1 LRSIHIDSGIH
12 RTRSHIISENHQ
24 RSNGRA
30 RRASTGRTRR
40 PQPREGQ
47 SASARAEPVNTWR
60 RVDLHLHTPASS
72 DYQQPDVSPL
82 TILRQAAERGLDII
96 ALTDHNSVR
105 GYASLWR
112 EIEDLELL
120 EYLERLTDQ
129 ERDRLQ
135 EYRRLLGKMLV
146 LPGFEFTA
154 TFGFH
159 ILAIFPE
166 GTTVRMMEHLLLTLG
181 VPEDRFGS
189 GEVGATS
196 DVLRAYELLDRHG
209 AIVIGAHVNSAHG
222 IAMQSLPFG
231 GQTKI
236 AYTQDRHLH
245 ALEVTDLHVP
255 RHRRSTARFFN
266 GSKAEYP
273 RQMHCIQ
280 GSDAHRLERDPK
292 RESNLG
298 IGDRATEMLLPE
310 ISFQALKDLLAG
322 DDFTRTRPYVP
333 IVEPADEIT
342 SGRIEGNTATQVF
355 HERLATKRDG
365 SKHILRDIVAFA
377 NSEGGTIY
385 VGLSPNT
392 RRAIPGVPDADQAA
406 IDLSDEIARE
416 ITPTIDVPI
425 DIVPLDDRSLLA
437 LRVQVGLNR
446 PHALAPGSIYVRDD
460 AESRLATRD
469 ELVEMIQAAGPD
481 APRRQ
486 ADHVSK
492 DRGQQNRQRRR
503 DRDRS
508 GSDNGHGNG
517 KGNGDSS
524 PQSAAGSKHQ
534 NGRGSADAAVASRK
548 TEKAAPSTTAPASEP
563 EPLSPA
569 SSQIS
574 HWAEDDERDGVAPAS
589 GVEIISSSAIDGVI
603 VYTLRDLRNSKVI
616 HNVRRD
622 TTRRIWRY
630 AIEQHETTPLNENGI
645 RWQGDRG
652 FWKTYTPR
660 GGDRRFNLVARA
672 PDGIRIFYAV
682 GEDALDDEWQAVL
695 PERHAKAAAA
705 PAS

>member
-1 LRSIHIDSGIH
+1 
-12 RTRSHIISENHQ
+12 
-24 RSNGRA
+24 
-30 RRASTGRTRR
+30 
-40 PQPREGQ
+40 
-47 SASARAEPVNTWR
+47 
-60 RVDLHLHTPASS
+60 
-72 DYQQPDVSPL
+72 VSPL
-82 TILRQAAERGLDII
+82 AILLQAEARGLDII

-129 ERDRLQ
+129 ERNRLQ
-135 EYRRLLGKMLV
+135 EYRRLLGKILV

-166 GTTVRMMEHLLLTLG
+166 GTTVRLMEHLLLTLG
-181 VPEDRFGS
+181 VPEDKFGS
-189 GEVGATS
+189 GEVGATT

-222 IAMQSLPFG
+222 IAMQGLSFG

-245 ALEVTDLHVP
+245 ALEVTDLHLP

-280 GSDAHRLERDPK
+280 GSDAHRLKRDPK

-310 ISFQALKDLLAG
+310 ISFQAIKDLLIT

-342 SGRIEGNTATQVF
+342 AGRIDGNTATQVF

-377 NSEGGTIY
+377 NTNGGTIY

-392 RRAIPGVPDADQAA
+392 RRAIPGVPDADRAA
-406 IDLSDEIARE
+406 GDLAKEIERE
-416 ITPTIDVPI
+416 ITPEIDVPI
-425 DIVPLDDRSLLA
+425 DIIPVDERSLLA
-437 LRVQVGLNR
+437 LRVPAGPSR
-446 PHALAPGSIYVRDD
+446 PHALAPGSIFVRDE

-469 ELVEMIQAAGPD
+469 ELVDMIHSSAPSAA
-481 APRRQ
+481 RRQ
-486 ADHVSK
+486 PHQESK
-492 DRGQQNRQRRR
+492 DHASPGRRR
-503 DRDRS
+503 RRN
-508 GSDNGHGNG
+508 GSSNGNGNGHEAQR
-517 KGNGDSS
+517 
-524 PQSAAGSKHQ
+524 PVAVSKHQ
-534 NGRGSADAAVASRK
+534 NGHDAADAATTSRVS
-548 TEKAAPSTTAPASEP
+548 EKAAAPPPAASEAKP
-563 EPLSPA
+563 EPHVAAATPPPEMSE
-569 SSQIS
+569 
-574 HWAEDDERDGVAPAS
+574 WTEDEERDGAAPAS
-589 GVEIISSSAIDGVI
+589 GVEIVSSSAVDGI
-603 VYTLRDLRNSKVI
+603 ILYTLRDLRNSKVI

-622 TTRRIWRY
+622 TSRRIWRY
-630 AIEQHETTPLNENGI
+630 AIEQHEGKPLNEKRV
-645 RWQGDRG
+645 RWRADKGY
-652 FWKTYTPR
+652 WKTYTPR
-660 GGDRRFNLVARA
+660 GGDRRFNLVART
-672 PDGIRIFYAV
+672 PDGVRIFYAV
-682 GEDALDDEWQAVL
+682 GEDGLDDAWKTVL
-695 PERHAKAAAA
+695 PEPHANVAAAA
-705 PAS
+705 S

>member
-1 LRSIHIDSGIH
+1 
-12 RTRSHIISENHQ
+12 
-24 RSNGRA
+24 
-30 RRASTGRTRR
+30 
-40 PQPREGQ
+40 
-47 SASARAEPVNTWR
+47 VNTWR
-60 RVDLHLHTPASS
+60 RVDLHLHTPASN
-72 DYQQPDVSPL
+72 DYQQPDISPL
-82 TILRQAAERGLDII
+82 AILQQAEARGLDII

-105 GYASLWR
+105 GYACLWR

-120 EYLERLTDQ
+120 EYLKRLTDQ

-135 EYRRLLGKMLV
+135 EYRRLLGKILV

-166 GTTVRMMEHLLLTLG
+166 GTTVRLMEHLLLTLG

-189 GEVGATS
+189 GEVGATT
-196 DVLRAYELLDRHG
+196 DVLRAYELLDEHG

-222 IAMQSLPFG
+222 IAMQGLSFG

-245 ALEVTDLHVP
+245 ALEVTDLHLP

-266 GSKAEYP
+266 VSKAEYP

-310 ISFQALKDLLAG
+310 ISFQALKDLFAG

-342 SGRIEGNTATQVF
+342 ASRIEGNTATQVF

-365 SKHILRDIVAFA
+365 SKHILRDVVAFA
-377 NSEGGTIY
+377 NSNGGTIF

-392 RRAIPGVPDADQAA
+392 RRAILGVADADRAA
-406 IDLSDEIARE
+406 GDLANEIEQE
-416 ITPTIDVPI
+416 ITPAIDVPI
-425 DIVPLDDRSLLA
+425 DIIPVDDQSLLA
-437 LRVQVGLNR
+437 LRVPSGPNR
-446 PHALAPGSIYVRDD
+446 PHALTQGSIFVRDD

-469 ELVEMIQAAGPD
+469 ELVEMIQSATPS
-481 APRRQ
+481 APRAQPAQESR
-486 ADHVSK
+486 
-492 DRGQQNRQRRR
+492 DRAHQSRRR
-503 DRDRS
+503 RRNGS
-508 GSDNGHGNG
+508 GIGNGHGNG
-517 KGNGDSS
+517 NGNDRE
-524 PQSAAGSKHQ
+524 PQRSTGGSKSQ
-534 NGRGSADAAVASRK
+534 DGRAAAETAVASRK
-548 TEKAAPSTTAPASEP
+548 LEKAAPSPTPPISEP
-563 EPLSPA
+563 KPPTSTP
-569 SSQIS
+569 SSDIS
-574 HWAEDDERDGVAPAS
+574 EWTEDEERDGVAPAS
-589 GVEIISSSAIDGVI
+589 GVEIVSSSAVDGVI
-603 VYTLRDLRNSKVI
+603 LYTLRDLRNSKVI

-630 AIEQHETTPLNENGI
+630 AIEQHEEKPLNEKRV
-645 RWQGDRG
+645 RWQSDKGY
-652 FWKTYTPR
+652 WKTYTPR
-660 GGDRRFNLVARA
+660 GGDRRFNLVART
-672 PDGIRIFYAV
+672 PEGVRIFYAV
-682 GEDALDDEWQAVL
+682 GEDGLDDAWQAVL
-695 PERHAKAAAA
+695 PEHHAKAAASA
-705 PAS
+705 AS